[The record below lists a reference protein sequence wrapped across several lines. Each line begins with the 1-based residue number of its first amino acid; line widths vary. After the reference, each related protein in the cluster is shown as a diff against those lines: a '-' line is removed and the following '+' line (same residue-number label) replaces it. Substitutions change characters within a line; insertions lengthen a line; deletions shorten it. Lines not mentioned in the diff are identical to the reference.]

1 METRECY
8 RGTQGDF
15 NTHAH
20 SLPPLLSGCYF
31 KDGTYLGASKLVDV
45 GPFMDIRHELN
56 PLSNPTPQKS
66 DLNPRSYPEPKLSRE
81 EAAFRVIQHHEK
93 MRALN
98 PYGD

>member
-31 KDGTYLGASKLVDV
+31 KDGTYLGASKLVDA
-45 GPFMDIRHELN
+45 GPFMDIRHE
-56 PLSNPTPQKS
+56 
-66 DLNPRSYPEPKLSRE
+66 LNPRSYPEPKLSRE
-81 EAAFRVIQHHEK
+81 EAAYRVIQHHEK
-93 MRALN
+93 MRELN